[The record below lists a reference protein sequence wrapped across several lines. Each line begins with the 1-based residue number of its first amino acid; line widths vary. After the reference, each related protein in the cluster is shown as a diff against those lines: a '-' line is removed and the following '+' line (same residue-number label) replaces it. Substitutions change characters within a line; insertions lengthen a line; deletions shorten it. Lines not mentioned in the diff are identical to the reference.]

1 MAQVL
6 GALLI
11 FTLVPLI
18 GALPITGWIVRALT
32 GKQLKKLGTGNVSV
46 SAAFYHGGTV
56 AGVLSVVAEASK
68 GVSAVLLARYFFGT
82 DAVWPVLSLMFLV
95 MGRYW
100 GSQGAGTT
108 NIAWG
113 FFVYDPVVAGFTLL
127 ISMIGF
133 TLLRMKQQGK
143 LFVLVLM
150 PVLTALFHP
159 TDGMRVLT
167 VACLSG
173 VVAWIYHKIPDD
185 LEMAAVE
192 SNGQSRRMF
201 RFFQGDRA
209 LPSLTTLLSADK
221 VGTKAATLSQLYAW
235 GYPVAPGYVL
245 PAGDDPTALIS
256 TVFPHASLRPNA
268 HEPTPDTTTLNRK
281 GSYKRKRKKER
292 TGITVVA
299 RSSAIGED
307 TLTASAAGQYVSVTE
322 ITSPEALD
330 QAITVCLNA
339 YNAPSAVR
347 YRQDRNI
354 PEGKMN
360 VLVQPHIF
368 GEFSGVA
375 FSRDPVTHIGDTVVV
390 EALPGDASQV
400 VSGQITPERYQV
412 SVSGLAED
420 GDWQMPAETDLP
432 IRGIGSAPKE
442 LIQQVAYLARHIEN
456 SFHGIPQDI
465 EWSFDGEQLWVL
477 QSRPVT
483 TLMPIW
489 TRKIAAEVIPGV
501 IRPLT
506 WSINQPLT
514 CGVWGDLFITVLK
527 DKTAGLDFAQTATLH
542 YARAYFNAT
551 LLGDIF
557 TRMGLPPDSLEFLT
571 RGTKFQKPPLL
582 TTLRNLP
589 GLWRLWQQENSVA
602 RRFADVNQQTFAPAL
617 AQWQA
622 EPITALSESEITAR
636 IEAILEL
643 LEQSTYFNIL
653 APLSLALRQA
663 VLKIDLAELDSR
675 QNPEIR
681 ALEELK
687 TIAEQL
693 RTSSL
698 GKAIAPK
705 RPKLSTDPGTAT
717 DAQPINSSAA
727 LFAALSEHP
736 EGHLIF
742 DQLDRFLEQYG
753 YLSEVATDISVP
765 TWKESPQPVRE
776 LLTQFLLQPEPAK
789 QKSTEPESTEP
800 DSKEIDDKDADSEE
814 TGQKDKR
821 RAAKKSPDWKI
832 RHLQARLN
840 LKGQVAEVYD
850 RLMATLRGCFV
861 ELESRWLSAAQLEAQ
876 GDIFFLTWPEIQSQL
891 ADPIPTSELRL
902 KIHAEKAQWHR
913 QSAHRVPYLIYGQ
926 NTPTG
931 IVEPATL
938 SPAYAGLLNSG
949 TANADA
955 PSTGPF
961 GSGPLN
967 AGTLKGI
974 GASAGR
980 VEGTVQVLETL
991 TDAMTNI
998 DAQTILVVPYTD
1010 AGWSPLLARIGGL
1023 IAEVG
1028 GQLSHGAIV
1037 AREYGIPA
1045 VMDVT
1050 DATHKLTTGQRV
1062 RIDGQ
1067 QGTIEIL

>member
-11 FTLVPLI
+11 FTLIPAL
-18 GALPITGWIVRALT
+18 GALPLTGWIVRGLT
-32 GKQLKKLGTGNVSV
+32 GKQLKKLGTENVSV
-46 SAAFYHGGTV
+46 SAAFYHGGT
-56 AGVLSVVAEASK
+56 GVGLLSVAAEAFK
-68 GVSAVLLARYFFGT
+68 GISAVLLARHFFGA
-82 DAVWPVLSLMFLV
+82 DPIWPVLSLIFLV

-113 FFVYDPVVAGFTLL
+113 FFVYDPVVAGLTFL

-150 PVLTALFHP
+150 PVLTALVHP
-159 TDGMRVLT
+159 TDGMRIII

-173 VVAWIYHKIPDD
+173 VVAWIYNKIPDD
-185 LEMAAVE
+185 LEMAVAA
-192 SNGQSRRMF
+192 SDGQSRRMF

-245 PAGDDPTALIS
+245 PAGDDPTALIN
-256 TVFPHASLRPNA
+256 TVFPHAGLGPTVP
-268 HEPTPDTTTLNRK
+268 EPTLDTSTLNRK
-281 GSYKRKRKKER
+281 GTYKRKKER
-292 TGITVVA
+292 AGITVVA

-307 TLTASAAGQYVSVTE
+307 TLGASAAGQYVSVTE

-330 QAITVCLNA
+330 NAITVCLNA

-347 YRQDRNI
+347 YRQDRGL

-368 GEFSGVA
+368 GAFSGVA
-375 FSRDPVTHIGDTVVV
+375 FSRDPVTHTGDAVIV

-412 SVSGLAED
+412 SVIEVAENSDWKLPEETTLAVQGTGQTTGQTPE
-420 GDWQMPAETDLP
+420 
-432 IRGIGSAPKE
+432 R

-456 SFHGIPQDI
+456 KFHGIPQDI

-477 QSRPVT
+477 QSRPIT
-483 TLMPIW
+483 TLLPIW

-514 CGVWGDLFITVLK
+514 CGVWGDLFTSVLK
-527 DKTAGLDFAQTATLH
+527 DRANGLDFSETATLH

-571 RGTKFQKPPLL
+571 RGAKFQRPPLL

-589 GLWRLWQQENSVA
+589 GLWRLWQQEN
-602 RRFADVNQQTFAPAL
+602 RLPRQFAKVNEQAFGPAIAHYQT
-617 AQWQA
+617 
-622 EPITALSESEITAR
+622 EPITDLSERQIITR
-636 IEAILEL
+636 IETILPL

-653 APLSLALRQA
+653 GPLSLALRQA
-663 VLKIDLAELDSR
+663 VFKVDLATLDS
-675 QNPEIR
+675 QQTPEVR
-681 ALEELK
+681 ALSDLK
-687 TIAEQL
+687 NIALQL
-693 RTSSL
+693 RSTL
-698 GKAIAPK
+698 GNTLAVHA
-705 RPKLSTDPGTAT
+705 DADGDDDDDGTA
-717 DAQPINSSAA
+717 AHNSAA

-736 EGHLIF
+736 EGHLVF
-742 DQLDRFLEQYG
+742 DRLDEFLKQYG
-753 YLSEVATDISVP
+753 YLSEVATDIAVP
-765 TWKESPQPVRE
+765 TWQESPQPVRE
-776 LLTQFLLQPEPAK
+776 LLAQFLMQTNNEAVESNRDATAAK
-789 QKSTEPESTEP
+789 QTTN
-800 DSKEIDDKDADSEE
+800 
-814 TGQKDKR
+814 
-821 RAAKKSPDWKI
+821 WKTKQV
-832 RHLQARLN
+832 QARLN
-840 LKGQVAEVYD
+840 LKGQIAEVYD
-850 RLMATLRGCFV
+850 RLMAALRGGFV
-861 ELESRWLSAAQLEAQ
+861 EIESRWLSAGKLEAQ
-876 GDIFFLTWPEIQSQL
+876 NDIFFLSWADIQTQY
-891 ADPIPTSELRL
+891 AEPIPAQELRL
-902 KIHAEKAQWHR
+902 KIHIAKAQWHR
-913 QSAHRVPYLIYGQ
+913 QREHRVPYLIYGQ
-926 NTPTG
+926 NAPMH
-931 IVEPATL
+931 IAEFIALPP
-938 SPAYAGLLNSG
+938 SSG
-949 TANADA
+949 T
-955 PSTGPF
+955 
-961 GSGPLN
+961 LN
-967 AGTLKGI
+967 GI
-974 GASAGR
+974 GASAGQI
-980 VEGTVQVLETL
+980 EGTVQVLETL
-991 TDAMTNI
+991 SGAMTGINE
-998 DAQTILVVPYTD
+998 QTILVVPYTD

-1028 GQLSHGAIV
+1028 GQLSHGAII

-1050 DATHKLTTGQRV
+1050 DATRRLTTGQRV

-1067 QGTIEIL
+1067 RGTIEIL

>member
-11 FTLVPLI
+11 FTLVPI
-18 GALPITGWIVRALT
+18 VGALPTTGWIVSALT
-32 GKQLKKLGTGNVSV
+32 AKQLKKLGTGNVSV
-46 SAAFYHGGTV
+46 SAAFYHGGTIV
-56 AGVLSVVAEASK
+56 GILSVATEALK
-68 GVSAVLLARYFFGT
+68 GVSAVLLARYFFGA
-82 DAVWPVLSLMFLV
+82 DAIWPVLSLIFLV

-127 ISMIGF
+127 ISLIGF

-159 TDGMRVLT
+159 TDGARVVI

-185 LEMAAVE
+185 LEMAAVA
-192 SNGQSRRMF
+192 SDGPSRRMF

-245 PAGDDPTALIS
+245 PAGDDPSALIN
-256 TVFPHASLRPNA
+256 TVFPNASLRPNA
-268 HEPTPDTTTLNRK
+268 HEPAPETSTLNKK
-281 GSYKRKRKKER
+281 GAYKRKKESV
-292 TGITVVA
+292 GITVVA

-347 YRQDRNI
+347 YRQDRGLLD
-354 PEGKMN
+354 GKMN

-368 GEFSGVA
+368 GTFSGVA
-375 FSRDPVTHIGDTVVV
+375 FSRDPVTHVGDTVVV
-390 EALPGDASQV
+390 EALPGDASRV
-400 VSGQITPERYQV
+400 VSGQVTPEQYQV
-412 SVSGLAED
+412 SVIEIAK
-420 GDWQMPAETDLP
+420 GDWKLP
-432 IRGIGSAPKE
+432 DEATLPVKALKKHGGQAPKE
-442 LIQQVAYLARHIEN
+442 LIAQVAYLARHIES

-465 EWSFDGEQLWVL
+465 EWTFDGEQLWVL
-477 QSRPVT
+477 QSRPIT
-483 TLMPIW
+483 TLLPIW

-514 CGVWGDLFITVLK
+514 CGVWGDLFTSVLK
-527 DKTAGLDFAQTATLH
+527 DRTQGLDFSETATLH

-551 LLGDIF
+551 LLGEIF

-571 RGTKFQKPPLL
+571 RGAKFQKPPLL
-582 TTLRNLP
+582 TTLRNFP
-589 GLWRLWQQENSVA
+589 GLWRLWQQENTLP
-602 RRFADVNQQTFAPAL
+602 RQFAKANEQAIAPAL
-617 AQWQA
+617 AQWAA
-622 EPITALSESEITAR
+622 EPITALSEGQIMAR
-636 IEAILEL
+636 IEVILEL
-643 LEQSTYFNIL
+643 LKQATYFNIL
-653 APLSLALRQA
+653 GPLSLALRQA
-663 VLKIDLAELDSR
+663 VFKVDLATLDSQ
-675 QNPEIR
+675 QNPEMR
-681 ALEELK
+681 ALEDLK
-687 TIAEQL
+687 KIAIQL
-693 RTSSL
+693 RAVFGEAL
-698 GKAIAPK
+698 
-705 RPKLSTDPGTAT
+705 
-717 DAQPINSSAA
+717 PINGQVDKPVNNSAA

-736 EGHLIF
+736 EGHTVF

-776 LLTQFLLQPEPAK
+776 LLTQFLLQADEITIGEPPAK
-789 QKSTEPESTEP
+789 KVT
-800 DSKEIDDKDADSEE
+800 
-814 TGQKDKR
+814 
-821 RAAKKSPDWKI
+821 WKTA
-832 RHLQARLN
+832 QVQNRLN
-840 LKGQVAEVYD
+840 LKGQIAEAYD

-861 ELESRWLSAAQLEAQ
+861 ELESRWISAAQLEAQ
-876 GDIFFLTWPEIQSQL
+876 GDIFFLSWAEIQSQHL
-891 ADPIPTSELRL
+891 NPVPVRELRL
-902 KIHAEKAQWHR
+902 KIHAEKARWQQQR
-913 QSAHRVPYLIYGQ
+913 EHRVPYLIYGQ
-926 NTPTG
+926 NTPANIT
-931 IVEPATL
+931 EPSA
-938 SPAYAGLLNSG
+938 LL
-949 TANADA
+949 
-955 PSTGPF
+955 PVST
-961 GSGPLN
+961 
-967 AGTLKGI
+967 GTLKGI

-980 VEGTVQVLETL
+980 VEGTVQVLESL
-991 TDAMTNI
+991 TDAMTDIN
-998 DAQTILVVPYTD
+998 AQTILVVPYTD
-1010 AGWSPLLARIGGL
+1010 AGWSPLLSRIGGL

-1050 DATHKLTTGQRV
+1050 DATQRLTTGQRV

-1067 QGTIEIL
+1067 QGTIEVL